1 MLRRRTRIFLAF
13 SAFLVVVDI
22 AFVALNRESAHRAM
36 RDSLEQQGKAAMETF
51 RVGMALTED
60 NMLQMAT
67 FVSHD
72 PRAQALFHQG
82 ATAVEREGGG
92 AGGREAAE
100 YRRALHEQVHE
111 SWAELT
117 DLFGFRQLHFHLP
130 PGSTSFLRVHRP
142 SKFGDSMHDL
152 RHTVVAVNA
161 EQEPV
166 TGFETGRVYSGLRG
180 VTPVFA
186 PTEQGQVFVGALE
199 AGISFQQLLER
210 LRPRISGE
218 IAVLLHREHV
228 ESSMWPEAIENH
240 FGTRA
245 ARNGYYQE
253 AATSD
258 GLMPLLEEVRPARE
272 GLGTTTELLR
282 GTEQGPLAITHAP
295 LRDFQGE
302 QDAQS
307 RPVGRI
313 FIALDASNA
322 LAEFQKTQR
331 ENITYA
337 VVTLIAFELLLFFG
351 IRQFSRRLEG
361 EIVDR
366 TQEVRELN
374 ALLRDQ
380 ATRDPLTGLA
390 NRRHFMERLEAEISR
405 SRRTGQP
412 LSVAIADVDHFKAIN
427 DTHGHATG
435 DEALRTLA
443 GVLTAHQRRS
453 DHVARHGG
461 EEFTILMPETDLQ
474 GACTAMEGLRQRVEE
489 IVVEG
494 PESGSLSLRL
504 SIGVAELRE
513 TDTAD
518 TLVQRADAA
527 LYRAKRGG
535 RNRVI
540 SEG

>member
-1 MLRRRTRIFLAF
+1 MLRRRTRIFLSF

-22 AFVALNRESAHRAM
+22 AFVALNRESAHEAM
-36 RDSLEQQGKAAMETF
+36 QDSLEQRGKAAMETF

-72 PRAQALFHQG
+72 PRAQALFRQG
-82 ATAVEREGGG
+82 ARAVEREGGG

-100 YRRALHEQVHE
+100 YRRALYQQVHE

-117 DLFGFRQLHFHLP
+117 ELFGFRQLHFHLA

-142 SKFGDSMHDL
+142 DRFGDTMHDL
-152 RHTVVAVNA
+152 RHTVVAVNDRR
-161 EQEPV
+161 EPV

-186 PTEQGQVFVGALE
+186 PTPEGQVFVGALE

-210 LRPRISGE
+210 LQPRIAGE
-218 IAVLLHREHV
+218 IAVLLHRDHV
-228 ESSMWPEAIENH
+228 ESSMWPGAIEDH
-240 FGTRA
+240 FGTRE

-253 AATSD
+253 AATRD
-258 GLMPLLEEVRPARE
+258 GLMPLVEEVQPTRE
-272 GLGTTTELLR
+272 GLGTTTKLLR

-295 LRDFQGE
+295 LHDFQGE
-302 QDAQS
+302 QAADG

-313 FIALDASNA
+313 FIAQDASSA
-322 LAEFQKTQR
+322 IAEFEKTQR
-331 ENITYA
+331 ENVTYA
-337 VVTLIAFELLLFFG
+337 VVTLIAFEFLLFFG

-361 EIVDR
+361 EITDR
-366 TQEVRELN
+366 TREVRELN
-374 ALLRDQ
+374 ARLQDQ

-390 NRRHFMERLEAEISR
+390 NRRHFMEQLEDEISR
-405 SRRTGQP
+405 SRRTGQR
-412 LSVAIADVDHFKAIN
+412 LAVAIADVDHFKAIN

-443 GVLTAHQRRS
+443 GVLTDHQRRS
-453 DHVARHGG
+453 DLVARHGG
-461 EEFTILMPETDLQ
+461 EEFTVLMPETDLD
-474 GACTAMEGLRQRVEE
+474 GARTAMEGLRQRVEST
-489 IVVEG
+489 VVEG
-494 PESGSLSLRL
+494 PESDPLYLGI
-504 SIGVAELRE
+504 SIGVAELRG

-518 TLVQRADAA
+518 TLIQRADAA
-527 LYRAKRGG
+527 LYRAKRTG